1 MSIMKCQISY
11 SDDESSVDESLLEV
25 ASAISISFHATGKST
40 KWGRYSDQYYALYCA
55 LFICSSLQG
64 KDQCSI
70 RRHCAPEWNNREQ
83 QLCR

>member
-1 MSIMKCQISY
+1 MMMSL
-11 SDDESSVDESLLEV
+11 DESLLEV

-40 KWGRYSDQYYALYCA
+40 KWGRYTVTNIMPSIVHYLSAVHYE
-55 LFICSSLQG
+55 
-64 KDQCSI
+64 DQCSI